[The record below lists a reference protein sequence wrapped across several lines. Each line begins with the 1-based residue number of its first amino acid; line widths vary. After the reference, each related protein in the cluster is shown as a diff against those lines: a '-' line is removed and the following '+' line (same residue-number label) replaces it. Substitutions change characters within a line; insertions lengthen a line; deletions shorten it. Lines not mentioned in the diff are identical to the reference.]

1 MVERKGSWYS
11 RGDLRFA
18 QGRRPAIDFLHTN
31 KALTQ
36 EIEVEVRR
44 AMATR
49 AVVKSP
55 LLVTDD
61 LHNVDTNEDYS
72 KEFGGSEEEY
82 TE

>member
-61 LHNVDTNEDYS
+61 LHNVDTNEGYS

>member
-82 TE
+82 ME

>member
-1 MVERKGSWYS
+1 
-11 RGDLRFA
+11 
-18 QGRRPAIDFLHTN
+18 
-31 KALTQ
+31 
-36 EIEVEVRR
+36 
-44 AMATR
+44 MATR

-61 LHNVDTNEDYS
+61 LHNVDTNEGYS